1 MILKSKIIFYLKIF
15 SKIVFWFFIL
25 FYLYKFIDKQS
36 LNLKEIN
43 FFEFK
48 KSIYFFS
55 LFFALSYFL
64 RFLRFKISFSFKEKI
79 IFQEIISPYSFT
91 YLIGSISPMRVG
103 DLHRV
108 TWLNKYCSDKSFIF
122 YHLVWERLFDFT
134 ILVIFLLLGTLIYNN
149 DLIDYFFNIQLII
162 LLLIS
167 LLIFLFIVSKLFSLK
182 NINYSNIFF
191 SIKNNLFLLFIS
203 FLIWLSM
210 LLAYYFFYKNVLLF
224 SDISI
229 FAVLI
234 LLSVCNLSFIL
245 SITPGNLIGFQAITL
260 LIFSLLNYENSS
272 LIIFSSI
279 IIQLVG
285 LSINFLFY
293 FLSFLKVIY
302 KN

>member
-1 MILKSKIIFYLKIF
+1 MILKSNIIFYLKIF
-15 SKIVFWFFIL
+15 TKIVFWFLIL

-36 LNLKEIN
+36 LNLKKIN

-64 RFLRFKISFSFKEKI
+64 RFIRFKISFSFKEKI

-103 DLHRV
+103 DLYRV

-122 YHLVWERLFDFT
+122 YHLVWERLFDFI
-134 ILVIFLLLGTLIYNN
+134 ILVIFFLLGTLIYNN
-149 DLIDYFFNIQLII
+149 DLIDYFFNNYLII
-162 LLLIS
+162 ILLIS
-167 LLIFLFIVSKLFSLK
+167 LLIFLFIVFKFFILK

-191 SIKNNLFLLFIS
+191 SIKNNLFLLFTS

-210 LLAYYFFYKNVLLF
+210 LLAYYFFYKNVFLF

-260 LIFSLLNYENSS
+260 LVFSLLNYENSS

-279 IIQLVG
+279 VIQLVG